1 MIYTSHS
8 PEDTEKIAAEFARTL
23 RPNDVVAM
31 YGDLGAGKTAFAK
44 GVARALGVTAYVTSP
59 TFTIVNEYKGNM
71 PFYHF
76 DAYRIGS
83 SEEMYDIGFEDYIYA
98 GGVSLIEWSELIED
112 ILPDKRYRVTIEKS
126 QTDDNTRTI
135 TIERQGG
142 E

>member
-8 PEDTEKIAAEFARTL
+8 PEDTEKIAAEFAHTL
-23 RPNDVVAM
+23 KPNDVVAM

-44 GVARALGVTAYVTSP
+44 GVAHALGVTAYVTSP
-59 TFTIVNEYKGNM
+59 TFTIVNEYEGDM

-112 ILPDKRYRVTIEKS
+112 ILPDNRYRVTIGKS